1 MYYMQCKCQFDPN
14 KHRELGENEQER
26 PIWHL
31 VLRTS
36 FLYSKGRC
44 QLKKTYVPFK
54 VWRCLLSSAEIQH
67 ETLVIF
73 VFNGLGIHLSSWM
86 SKFWVRESF
95 VIDIK
100 RTIYYYGMSV
110 SPINVSRFLCFSG
123 FSTTLYGGY
132 HYQIIMLQHPEYN
145 HVFGQ
150 CDVKSIIASL
160 FYYLSF
166 QRNRC
171 LCHTKTAI

>member
-73 VFNGLGIHLSSWM
+73 VFNGLGIHLSSSM
-86 SKFWVRESF
+86 SKLWVRESF

-123 FSTTLYGGY
+123 FSHNPLWRVS
-132 HYQIIMLQHPEYN
+132 LSN
-145 HVFGQ
+145 HH
-150 CDVKSIIASL
+150 AST
-160 FYYLSF
+160 S
-166 QRNRC
+166 R
-171 LCHTKTAI
+171 I